1 MSIRLPISHA
11 RIGRRDRLPTRRGQA
26 FAPSKPGAQRGYTL
40 IEVIAAFALLA
51 LALTLL
57 LGSLSGALRQVR
69 GAADRGRAALHARS
83 LIDQVGVGEPVRAG
97 TRSGELED
105 GRYRWTLDVVRWRDP
120 AATGGPVDPAAPQ
133 LLEVRLALQ
142 WGDGGPREQLQL
154 RTLRMQAAGVEA
166 TLP

>member
-1 MSIRLPISHA
+1 MSA
-11 RIGRRDRLPTRRGQA
+11 RVPTHRVRQATSERASPPRPRVVATRVRRV
-26 FAPSKPGAQRGYTL
+26 QRGYTL

-69 GAADRGRAALHARS
+69 GAADRGQAALHARS
-83 LIDQVGVGEPVRAG
+83 LIDQVGVGEPLRAG
-97 TRSGELED
+97 TRTGELED
-105 GRYRWTLDVVRWRDP
+105 GRYRWTLDIARWRDP
-120 AATGGPVDPAAPQ
+120 VATGGAVDPAAPQ

-142 WGDGGPREQLQL
+142 WGEGGPRERLQL